1 MLPKDEIP
9 VPTEAPDYRDADGEY
24 VPVVVDGIRLGLFTD
39 LDLYMRVGGDYFL
52 VKPRR
57 SPATPLLVQRLRSRA
72 PYVYIRTSERSGYFH
87 AVSENAAKLVR
98 STDLSLREK
107 AAVLTDYAVNVV
119 EQLFTDPGN
128 PGTLNSAKD
137 LTQQCVLY
145 ISSHRQ
151 AFLHL
156 VELSSHDHYT
166 YAHSVG
172 VAAYTIALAREQG
185 YQSPQQLADVG
196 LAGFLHDIGKSLID
210 PAIIN
215 KKGPLSE
222 EEWASMKKHP
232 EYGVEILRRHKNIHP
247 VVISAAEGHHENM
260 MGTGYP
266 RGVIAQQL
274 DPLVQVISLADAFS
288 ALTTKRSYSV
298 PRTSKDALLL
308 MRDNLH
314 SKFEPEMFKRFVL
327 LFLDPSKREAA

>member
-1 MLPKDEIP
+1 MALPNETP
-9 VPTEAPDYRDADGEY
+9 LVTPEAPDYRDPNGEY
-24 VPVVVDGIRLGLFTD
+24 VPVVVDGIRSGFFTE

-57 SPATPLLVQRLRSRA
+57 TPVTPVLVQRLRARA
-72 PYVYIRTSERSGYFH
+72 PYVYIRSGDRDVY
-87 AVSENAAKLVR
+87 AGQVSESAARIIK
-98 STDLSLREK
+98 SSDFSLREK

-145 ISSHRQ
+145 IGSHRQ

-172 VAAYTIALAREQG
+172 VAAYTIALAREMG
-185 YQSPQQLADVG
+185 YQTPQQLADAG
-196 LAGFLHDIGKSLID
+196 LAGFLHDIGKSLVD

-215 KKGPLSE
+215 KKGPLNE

-232 EYGVEILRRHKNIHP
+232 EHGSEILRRHKNVHP
-247 VVISAAEGHHENM
+247 IVIAAAEGHHENM
-260 MGTGYP
+260 QGTGYP
-266 RGVIAQQL
+266 RGLIAQKL
-274 DPLVQVISLADAFS
+274 DPLVQVISLADHPPELLGAAHEQGSPDAHARQPAHEVRTRDVQTLRAALPRSRQTGCRLS
-288 ALTTKRSYSV
+288 A
-298 PRTSKDALLL
+298 
-308 MRDNLH
+308 
-314 SKFEPEMFKRFVL
+314 
-327 LFLDPSKREAA
+327 

>member
-1 MLPKDEIP
+1 MQSSDATTP
-9 VPTEAPDYRDADGEY
+9 VTEAPDYRDSDGEY
-24 VPVVVDGIRLGLFTD
+24 VPVVVDGIRSGLFTE

-52 VKPRR
+52 VKPRN
-57 SPATPLLVQRLRSRA
+57 SPVTPVLVQRLRSRS
-72 PYVYIRTSERSGYFH
+72 PYVYIRSSEREGYFG
-87 AVSENAAKLVR
+87 AVSKNAAKIVQ
-98 STDLSLREK
+98 SADLSVREK

-119 EQLFTDPGN
+119 EQLFSDPGN

-145 ISSHRQ
+145 ISSHHQ

-172 VAAYTIALAREQG
+172 VAAYTIALARQMG
-185 YQSPQQLADVG
+185 YQTADQLADAG
-196 LAGFLHDIGKSLID
+196 LAGFLHDIGKSLVD
-210 PAIIN
+210 PEIIN

-232 EYGVEILRRHKNIHP
+232 ENGSEILRRHKNIHP
-247 VVISAAEGHHENM
+247 LVIAAAEGHHENM
-260 MGTGYP
+260 TGTGYP
-266 RGVIAQQL
+266 RGLTAQKL
-274 DPLVQVISLADAFS
+274 DPLIQVVSLADAFS

-298 PRTSKDALLL
+298 PRTSRDALML

-314 SKFEPEMFKRFVL
+314 TKFEPEMFKRFVL